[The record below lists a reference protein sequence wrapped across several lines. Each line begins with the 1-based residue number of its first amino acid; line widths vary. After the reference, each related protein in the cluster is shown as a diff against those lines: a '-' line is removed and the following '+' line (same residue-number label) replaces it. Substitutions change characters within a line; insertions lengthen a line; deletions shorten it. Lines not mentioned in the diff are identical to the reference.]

1 MHHGEDR
8 SREGADGAEELF
20 ERVAVGQ
27 RIAPAAGKLV
37 DVLAGGPDVQSRRGA
52 KHDGSDALGLQA
64 VEGGDDTV
72 GHLGTEGVAPALVV
86 EGDDADLSEHFGP
99 DNGAFEADGPGR
111 GRAALGARLTIVLS
125 HGLSF
130 LAWTGCCR
138 DDL

>member
-1 MHHGEDR
+1 MHHREDR
-8 SREGADGAEELF
+8 SREGADGAEELL
-20 ERVAVGQ
+20 ERIVVSQ
-27 RIAPAAGKLV
+27 RIAPAAGKFV
-37 DVLAGGPDVQSRRGA
+37 DVLASGPDLQSRRGA
-52 KHDGSDALGLQA
+52 EHNGTHVHGSQA

-86 EGDDADLSEHFGP
+86 EGDDADLSEDFGP
-99 DNGAFEADGPGR
+99 DDGPFEANGSGR